1 MIRLTV
7 AEAEAHRPKT
17 CLAVLAK
24 VDRYPITM
32 IARYMPYVF
41 PVVGEKSGLMAL
53 PPAMYRVARI
63 RIAVMSR
70 DVVFSSLHRCTY

>member
-7 AEAEAHRPKT
+7 AEAQAPRPRT

-32 IARYMPYVF
+32 IARYMAYVF
-41 PVVGEKSGLMAL
+41 PVVGEKSGLIAL
-53 PPAMYRVARI
+53 PAAMYSVARI
-63 RIAVMSR
+63 RFAVMSR
-70 DVVFSSLHRCTY
+70 DVVHQRP